1 MCWLCRLIQQLWQ
14 QRPCRWLVAVLC
26 AALAGIATGHT
37 VIASV
42 SGSVSVVD
50 GVSMAPTF
58 RPGTRVYTAP
68 ISIPL
73 ERGDIVLID
82 DGRKDYA
89 LKRIVGMPGEI
100 LHLWRGCVFINRKM
114 LREPY
119 LPKHTYTFP
128 DEKTDTFVF
137 ELGADQYFVLGDN
150 RDCSSD
156 SRTYGPVDRKHI
168 KSRVPTSD
176 TVSRA
181 RFTAYTLPAS
191 GKRAIRPL

>member
-1 MCWLCRLIQQLWQ
+1 MNRLCRLTRILHE
-14 QRPCRWLVAVLC
+14 RPFRWLVAVVC
-26 AALAGIATGHT
+26 AALAGIAAGHT

-68 ISIPL
+68 ISSPL
-73 ERGDIVLID
+73 QRGDIVLVD

-89 LKRIVGMPGEI
+89 LKRIVGMPRDTV
-100 LHLWRGCVFINRKM
+100 HLWRGCVFINRTM

-128 DEKTDTFVF
+128 DEHNETFVF
-137 ELGADQYFVLGDN
+137 ELGEDQYFLLGDN
-150 RDCSSD
+150 RTFSSD
-156 SRTYGPVDRKHI
+156 SRAYGPVDRKNL
-168 KSRVPTSD
+168 KSRVPSAGGAP
-176 TVSRA
+176 RA
-181 RFTAYTLPAS
+181 CFTAFTLPAS
-191 GKRAIRPL
+191 GNRAIRPL